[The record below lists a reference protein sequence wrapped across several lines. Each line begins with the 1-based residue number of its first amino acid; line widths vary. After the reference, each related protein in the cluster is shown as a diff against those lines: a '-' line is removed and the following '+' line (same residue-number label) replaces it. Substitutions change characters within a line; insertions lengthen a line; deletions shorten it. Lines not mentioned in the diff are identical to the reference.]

1 MSNLLDY
8 EINKEL
14 GECYLFMGEYEKAKE
29 YYEKAAEN
37 NTEFSAPQMGLATIA
52 VQVGDL
58 DTAIF
63 HYQKALEIE
72 KADNAFTGLG
82 LIAMTREMHAEAFE
96 YFKNALDLNAKNTVA
111 LGGMVQEAYALKR
124 VADVVSYVEN
134 FYKETKDPQIKITLA
149 GCLINLNKK
158 EEAKALLEEAL
169 AELPDNEDAKDLYAF
184 IAA

>member
-14 GECYLFMGEYEKAKE
+14 GECYLFMGEYEKSKE
-29 YYEKAAEN
+29 YYEKAAQN
-37 NTEFSAPQMGLATIA
+37 TTEFSAPQMGLATIA

-72 KADNAFTGLG
+72 KVDNAFTGLG
-82 LIAMTREMHAEAFE
+82 LIATSRGLHAEAFD
-96 YFKNALDLNAKNTVA
+96 YFKNALDLNATNTVA
-111 LGGMVQEAYALKR
+111 LGGLVQEGYALKR
-124 VADVVSYVEN
+124 VADVVAYVKK
-134 FYKETKDPQIKITLA
+134 FYEETKDPQIKITLA
-149 GCLINLNKK
+149 GCLINLDKK
-158 EEAKALLEEAL
+158 EEAKMLLEEAL
-169 AELPDNEDAKDLYAF
+169 AELPDNQDAKDLYAF